1 MGAIVPSPKRR
12 GSNARDYRE
21 APQQSQIE
29 VSRSANAA
37 LYFERT
43 NAMKKE
49 KISELTTNRL
59 SVYLRCL
66 NELAAAGIKTV
77 SSQELAEQ
85 FNLNSAQ
92 IRKDLGYFGE
102 FGVRGTGYFI
112 EDLRSHLTKILGLD
126 QRHRVGIIG
135 AGRLGRA
142 LANYNGLEKSAFTV
156 VALFD
161 NDTSKIGERTRN
173 GIEVFDVKHIT
184 RVVQEKGIDVAV
196 IAVPARGAQK
206 VLNQVMA
213 AGVKA
218 ILNFAPAPLTSRLG
232 VKVKTVDLTT
242 SLESLSYFLAQ
253 PNAAHVTK
261 GLSETAEA
269 ATPRSRRTREL

>member
-1 MGAIVPSPKRR
+1 MKR
-12 GSNARDYRE
+12 
-21 APQQSQIE
+21 
-29 VSRSANAA
+29 
-37 LYFERT
+37 
-43 NAMKKE
+43 E

-66 NELAAAGIKTV
+66 NELASAGIKTV

-112 EDLRSHLTKILGLD
+112 DDLREHLTKILGLD
-126 QRHRVGIIG
+126 RPHHVGIVG
-135 AGRLGRA
+135 AGRLGTA
-142 LANYNGLEKSAFTV
+142 LANYNGLSKSNFAV

-161 NDTSKIGERTRN
+161 NDETKIGHQVGPDR
-173 GIEVFDVKHIT
+173 IPVYDVKKIAK
-184 RVVQEKGIDVAV
+184 VVRDEEIDVAV
-196 IAVPARGAQK
+196 IAVPARVAQR
-206 VLNQVMA
+206 VLNQITT

-218 ILNFAPAPLTSRLG
+218 VLNFAPAPLNARLG

-253 PNAAHVTK
+253 PMKGRVTK
-261 GLSETAEA
+261 GARGSSQLNDNL
-269 ATPRSRRTREL
+269 TREEREL

>member
-1 MGAIVPSPKRR
+1 MKR
-12 GSNARDYRE
+12 
-21 APQQSQIE
+21 
-29 VSRSANAA
+29 
-37 LYFERT
+37 
-43 NAMKKE
+43 E

-102 FGVRGTGYFI
+102 FGVRGIGYFI
-112 EDLRSHLTKILGLD
+112 DDLRQHLTKILGLD
-126 QRHRVGIIG
+126 RPHRVGIIG
-135 AGRLGRA
+135 AGRLGTA
-142 LANYNGLEKSAFTV
+142 LANYNGLATSSFAV

-161 NDTSKIGERTRN
+161 NDEEKVGQHIGPARIPVR
-173 GIEVFDVKHIT
+173 DVKKIAK
-184 RVVQEKGIDVAV
+184 VVRDEAIDVVV
-196 IAVPARGAQK
+196 IAVPARAAQR
-206 VLNQVMA
+206 VLNQIMA

-218 ILNFAPAPLTSRLG
+218 ILNFAPAPLTARRG

-242 SLESLSYFLAQ
+242 SLESLSYFLSRPQVARVT
-253 PNAAHVTK
+253 NAARGRA
-261 GLSETAEA
+261 GLKEKTAREE
-269 ATPRSRRTREL
+269 RRL

>member
-1 MGAIVPSPKRR
+1 
-12 GSNARDYRE
+12 
-21 APQQSQIE
+21 
-29 VSRSANAA
+29 
-37 LYFERT
+37 
-43 NAMKKE
+43 MKKQ

-66 NELAAAGIKTV
+66 NELADAGIKRV

-112 EDLRSHLTKILGLD
+112 EDLRAHLTKILGLD
-126 QRHRVGIIG
+126 KPHRVGIVG

-142 LANYNGLEKSAFTV
+142 LANYNGLEKSSFTV

-161 NDTSKIGERTRN
+161 NDTSKIGERTRS
-173 GIEVFDVKHIT
+173 GIEIFDVKRIT
-184 RVVQEKGIDVAV
+184 KIVRDQQIDVAV
-196 IAVPARGAQK
+196 IAVPARGAQR

-218 ILNFAPAPLTSRLG
+218 ILNFAPAPLKTRLG

-253 PNAAHVTK
+253 PNVASVTRGS
-261 GLSETAEA
+261 GLKAPADDISKSNPASETIQ
-269 ATPRSRRTREL
+269 